1 VAGLELATFTSEMKR
16 SEMKRLVML
25 GIVGFLTGPAAWAQS
40 GSVRETAL
48 ARIPR
53 AWAVAADPQIVKAVV
68 AQNTKAQSMD
78 EVRRIDQEWAANP
91 QLALRKALSS
101 SACAQ
106 RLRDLTKDDP
116 VVVEV
121 ILMDARGA
129 NVCVSRE
136 TTDYWQGDE
145 AKFQKTFGAGKELF
159 MDEPALDASTET
171 YAIQLSVLVSD
182 GQSKVGALTLSLRV
196 PKKPATTGGDGK

>member
-1 VAGLELATFTSEMKR
+1 
-16 SEMKRLVML
+16 ML
-25 GIVGFLTGPAAWAQS
+25 GIVGLLMGPHARAQT

-48 ARIPR
+48 ARIPQ

-68 AQNTKAQSMD
+68 AQNAKAQSMD

-91 QLALRKALSS
+91 QHALRKALSG

-159 MDEPALDASTET
+159 LDEPALDASTAT

-196 PKKPATTGGDGK
+196 PKKPATAAGDGK

>member
-1 VAGLELATFTSEMKR
+1 
-16 SEMKRLVML
+16 MKRLVVL
-25 GIVGFLTGPAAWAQS
+25 VIVGLLTAPNVRAQS

-48 ARIPR
+48 ARIPQ
-53 AWAVAADPQIVKAVV
+53 AWAVASDPQVVKAVV

-91 QLALRKALSS
+91 QHPLRKALNS

-106 RLRDLTKDDP
+106 RLRDLTRDDP

-121 ILMDARGA
+121 ILMDAHGA

-145 AKFQKTFGAGKELF
+145 AKFQKTFGADKELF
-159 MDEPALDASTET
+159 VDEPSLDASTDT
-171 YAIQLSVLVSD
+171 YAIQLTVLVSD
-182 GQSKVGALTLSLRV
+182 GRSKVGALTLSLRV
-196 PKKPATTGGDGK
+196 PKKPAATGEEGK